1 MAFLEIKQLKKSF
14 GALQVLKGIDVS
26 LEEGQ
31 VLVIIGSSGGGKTT
45 LMRCMNFLETP
56 DSGEIIVDGKTVFF
70 AGSDEAVAA
79 VGDGEQA
86 EETTNATG
94 DGEIALP
101 AEEEKTTKRK
111 AKAKQKTKPKKVEA
125 DNRLT
130 FGLVFQSFHLF
141 PQYTAL
147 KNVTLAMDVKSE
159 NELKAQGV
167 KFFARKAAMKE
178 KRAEN
183 VEAAKTLLERV
194 GLGEKMEYYPYQ
206 LSGGQQQ
213 RVAIARALALSPQ
226 VLCFDEPTSAL
237 DPELTGEVLR
247 VIKDLRDEGRTMVI
261 VTHEME
267 FARNVADKVI
277 FIADGEIAEE
287 GTPAEVFDE
296 PKNEKTKLFLRKEN

>member
-31 VLVIIGSSGGGKTT
+31 VLAIIGSSGGGKTT

-56 DSGEIIVDGKTVFF
+56 DSGEIIVNGKTVFP
-70 AGSDEAVAA
+70 A
-79 VGDGEQA
+79 DG
-86 EETTNATG
+86 G
-94 DGEIALP
+94 KKGGELD
-101 AEEEKTTKRK
+101 T
-111 AKAKQKTKPKKVEA
+111 

-147 KNVTLAMDVKSE
+147 KNITLAMDVKSE
-159 NELKAQGV
+159 NELKAQGM
-167 KFFARKAAMKE
+167 KFFARKAAMKQ

-183 VEAAKTLLERV
+183 EEAAKALLIRV
-194 GLGEKMEYYPYQ
+194 GLEEKMDYYPYQ

-226 VLCFDEPTSAL
+226 ILCFDEPTSAL

-287 GTPAEVFDE
+287 GTPMEVFDN
-296 PKNEKTKLFLRKEN
+296 PTNEKTKLFLRKEN

>member
-1 MAFLEIKQLKKSF
+1 MAFLEIKQLRKSF
-14 GALQVLKGIDVS
+14 GSVEVLKGIDVT

-56 DSGEIIVDGKTVFF
+56 DSGEIVVDGKTVF
-70 AGSDEAVAA
+70 
-79 VGDGEQA
+79 
-86 EETTNATG
+86 
-94 DGEIALP
+94 P
-101 AEEEKTTKRK
+101 AMGKHE
-111 AKAKQKTKPKKVEA
+111 

-130 FGLVFQSFHLF
+130 FGLVFQAFHLF

-147 KNVTLAMDVKSE
+147 KNVTLAMDVKAE
-159 NELKAQGV
+159 NELKAEGV
-167 KFFARKAAMKE
+167 KFFARKAAMKQ

-183 VEAAKTLLERV
+183 VEAAKALLARV
-194 GLGEKMEYYPYQ
+194 GLAEKMENYPYQ

-213 RVAIARALALSPQ
+213 RVAIARALALSPKI
-226 VLCFDEPTSAL
+226 LCFDEPTSAL

-287 GTPAEVFDE
+287 GTPEEVFDN
-296 PKNEKTKLFLRKEN
+296 PQNEKTRNFLRKED